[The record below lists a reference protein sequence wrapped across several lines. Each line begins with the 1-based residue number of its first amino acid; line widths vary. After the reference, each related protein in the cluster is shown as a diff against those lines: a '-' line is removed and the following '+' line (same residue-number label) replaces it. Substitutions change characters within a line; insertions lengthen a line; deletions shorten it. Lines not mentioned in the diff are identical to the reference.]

1 MASSYKIKRSKESRI
16 VYCISSVFVLYQ
28 YIKLLSGIILNKSIN
43 LLLLY
48 VLTLVL
54 LLFFVIVYLD
64 RVFLLN
70 NHIVLIFAPLFLR
83 AKYNE
88 IEIIGSEYVTNKK
101 NDYHFLKDDNQL
113 CLKVKNKVIAISTN
127 DNESLLSFLKGTNE
141 NKNIGDGPVCS
152 DEK

>member
-16 VYCISSVFVLYQ
+16 VYCISSAFVLYQ
-28 YIKLLSGIILNKSIN
+28 YIKLLSGIIFNKSIN

-48 VLTLVL
+48 VLTLV
-54 LLFFVIVYLD
+54 LFFVIVYLD

-113 CLKVKNKVIAISTN
+113 CLKVKNKVIAFSTN
-127 DNESLLSFLKGTNE
+127 DNESLLSFLKSQS
-141 NKNIGDGPVCS
+141 GDGS
-152 DEK
+152 LIDTD

>member
-48 VLTLVL
+48 VLTLV
-54 LLFFVIVYLD
+54 LFFVIVYLD

-113 CLKVKNKVIAISTN
+113 CLKVKNKVIAFSTN
-127 DNESLLSFLKGTNE
+127 DNESLLSFLKSQS
-141 NKNIGDGPVCS
+141 GDGS
-152 DEK
+152 LIDTD